1 MEIGKPAPR
10 HGGRVSETHFDVA
23 IIGGGVIGCASAYF
37 LKTAGVE
44 RVCVIE
50 PDATYA
56 KAATP
61 VATGGCRRLFALP
74 ENIQM
79 SQFSIEFFKTFGKHV
94 AVEGN
99 APDVQW
105 KEQGYL
111 FVVGQG
117 HEKTL
122 EANSRTQERL
132 GVKVELMD
140 RARIAARYPWMRSD
154 DLALGVLSPEDGWLD
169 PNSVLQGFKKKA
181 QALGAQFLRDRVVDV
196 YTRGSKVTE
205 LELASGARVRGG
217 AIVNAA
223 GYWAASIAKLAG
235 MDLPVN
241 PMRRFE
247 HYVELAQRLPPMP
260 LIKDPDRLVIRPEG
274 KGYSVGL
281 VRSDEPRGF
290 NFDVDPGYFENVV
303 WPACARRIPAFEQL
317 KLRREWA
324 GLYDEC
330 ELDGNMIL
338 GNWPLRLENFYV
350 ACGFSGHGLMHA
362 PAVGRALSELIVNGR
377 YETIDLTR
385 MGYRRVLDNAP
396 YAETGII

>member
-1 MEIGKPAPR
+1 MSASR
-10 HGGRVSETHFDVA
+10 YDVA
-23 IIGGGVIGCASAYF
+23 IIGGGAIGCAAAYF
-37 LKTAGVE
+37 LKSAGVA
-44 RVCVIE
+44 RVCAIE
-50 PDATYA
+50 PDPTYA

-61 VATGGCRRLFALP
+61 VATGGCRRLFSRP
-74 ENIQM
+74 ENILM
-79 SQFSIEFFKTFGKHV
+79 SQFSIEFFKDFAKYV
-94 AVEGN
+94 AVDGS

-105 KEQGYL
+105 REQGYL
-111 FVVGQG
+111 FVVTGG
-117 HEKTL
+117 HAATL
-122 EANSRTQERL
+122 EANYRIQQTL
-132 GVKVELMD
+132 GVNVELMD
-140 RARIAARYPWMRSD
+140 RARIASCYPWLRSD

-169 PNSVLQGFKKKA
+169 PNSVLQGFRKKA
-181 QALGAQFLRDRVVDV
+181 QALGTEFARDRVVDV
-196 YTRGSKVTE
+196 YTDRSKVIE
-205 LELASGARVRGG
+205 VELASGTRVR
-217 AIVNAA
+217 ADAFVNAA
-223 GYWAASIAKLAG
+223 GCWAPAIAKLAG

-247 HYVELAQRLPPMP
+247 HYVELAEALPPMP

-290 NFDVDPGYFENVV
+290 NFEVDPYYFENVV
-303 WPACARRIPAFEQL
+303 WPACAGRIPAFEQL

-338 GNWPLRLENFYV
+338 GNWPGTLENFYV

-362 PAVGRALSELIVNGR
+362 PAVGRALAELIVSGR

-396 YAETGII
+396 YAETGIL